1 MARSP
6 RKLFPFAIAILVF
19 LLDVPIGAA
28 HVPDGEITD
37 SAVVVEDFSPFIP
50 ALLCGDEECRKDRN
64 PNYSPLDSSPPAMEF
79 GWWHGFWS
87 DYDANGFDD
96 RLQLIVSGERDSV
109 SMTSITGNDGR
120 GTVAV
125 IVHYAWHPGSS
136 DVDSLRETIYQHGWE
151 EEGSWFMMMDHLDA
165 IVLDHVPV
173 SSLIDV
179 WMLDGVV
186 LVEEQSVIVPYLDK
200 ATKGSKVRSSGVYD
214 EAMRGL
220 GYHGSGKVIAILDT
234 GVDNEHFSLDDFS
247 DNNKDNTKDPDDIED
262 PKWVGGCDAT
272 GVGQSGCNDEDPDD
286 GDGHGT
292 HVAGIALGTGDSS
305 RVNQGYSPGSY
316 LVDVKVMEDYGGG
329 NSQSILAGLQ
339 WVINN
344 RDTDW
349 GNNASSRGIHVVSM
363 SFGRASSAVGDN
375 NEDGSS
381 AEGNLVNQASENG
394 LVCVA
399 AIGNDGANNV
409 NSVGAADTSI
419 TVGWLDDKNTI
430 DRSDDSISSNSNY
443 GPRTDDGDSDSWD
456 ELKPWVVAPGSNI
469 NSAQHAESSGI
480 IPGSEVNRASDDYTQ
495 LSGSSMSTPAVA
507 GLVAIMLE
515 IGDMRKMP
523 FMDEDEPGI
532 ERYEAIRSFLAA
544 GSEFRNEWSVD
555 ETFQNNNWN
564 TRYGFGI
571 IDGGEIASEM
581 FDTGGGGG
589 GGENNQSTGPGPIQE
604 GHWVEIESP
613 SEFSWLVEGREYNL
627 RGHINEHG
635 EDNGTIEEVVV
646 KVEMEFRESS
656 NTPKQRVVIVN
667 WSNPTGITNWTS
679 PFEVPDLPD
688 DYIDVSI
695 TGMSAAR
702 NEIGRWSNTTEF
714 FFPVGRVNITL
725 EGPSGQGELDGTV
738 EVHGQFHSIGT
749 ATIQWRLD
757 SEEWLNGSNYHDGEW
772 TNEDQGGLGHSNS
785 RFKGDGSSDPHY
797 QEHAYCVHMFR
808 EREGPSGNDGS
819 VDCKDDDD
827 GWTQWSFNWDTTQYK
842 DDEYRISVR
851 VVSAVGVTSEEIRRV
866 IRIDNIDPMPD
877 LLFVSKSISVQEFGI
892 PMQESY
898 VNTFLE
904 VRATIR
910 NTGDQ
915 AATDVGV
922 ILEEWGERRDEY
934 VISNIDTGQFVE
946 VVLYWNP
953 MSSGDALLTIS
964 IDPLNSIQELDDSN
978 NDLSGT
984 FSVTPRPPGVD
995 LAIRAGSISA
1005 MTVSSPVPRPDE
1017 SAVVQA
1023 RVDNLGSQD
1032 AVGVSGTLE
1041 MMTERGWEMIANS
1054 TTPLVLGGSHSM
1066 ISFPFAP
1073 NISGPL
1079 EVRLSVLLE
1088 SGGDNDWSN
1097 NVRVKTILVDSTTL
1111 TGPRGASLN
1120 PGEAPVAIVSLD
1132 SEEGDDLLIGEK
1144 DGALLMYKLT
1154 ESKSLIECNNVIE
1167 ERWSGDIAIIGTDE
1181 GFAHIVWT
1189 RRYMGPNW
1197 FLMQTL
1203 SYSTIDSSCRI
1214 APPQDLLPGIP
1225 LSDGKYWGIDMD
1237 IRDSEILVSGYHRDV
1252 FSGGSLEDVTN
1263 IFLLHSEG
1271 PISSDD
1277 WELQSDIIK
1286 DIDADPAQSDPLS
1299 VEFGHEQAHIL
1310 YQTVR
1315 NDTTGV
1321 DRLGVWYSHGEI
1333 GQETWAYR
1341 KAVGDEAALP
1351 VLTVIEDDG
1360 EDTLVSLWR
1369 EGDPQDSELVVF
1381 VTDSNFKTKGDLEAK
1396 IPARGMAGIGVVK
1409 TERGIQVLFDRVGPS
1424 GPQIEYGLIDFEEG
1438 WIGLSDTLVRG
1449 QYNSMDRSEE
1459 SGETMMVVSS
1469 SDGWQIR
1476 ALIDDEGSNRGGSL
1490 SDQLRSSLGLDQESF
1505 EILVIGVAL
1514 AVLILGMV
1522 TLVGLSAQGVRWV
1535 GRRSSIDEE
1544 SNVVMEDDV
1553 VDLVDESDLSI
1564 GPDEIE
1570 IVHNEQLEEFD
1581 ESGRESRKARRERRK
1596 TGIAEPS
1603 EPADNQSIDSDIEV
1617 LDSPPIGIA
1626 NPVVGQISCYTC
1638 GSKFVTEP
1646 GISST
1651 KCPVCNS
1658 KIEL

>member
-1 MARSP
+1 MPRSP
-6 RKLFPFAIAILVF
+6 RKLFPFAIAILFF

-28 HVPDGEITD
+28 HVLDGENTN
-37 SAVVVEDFSPFIP
+37 SAVVIGEESPSIP
-50 ALLCGDEECRKDRN
+50 AFLCGVEECLKDRN
-64 PNYSPLDSSPPAMEF
+64 LDYTSLDSSPPAMEF

-87 DYDANGFDD
+87 DSDSNGFDD
-96 RLQLIVSGERDSV
+96 RLQLIVAGERESV
-109 SMTSITGNDGR
+109 SVTSIIGDDGR
-120 GTVAV
+120 GTVAI
-125 IVHYAWHPGSS
+125 IVHYAWHPGDS
-136 DVDSLRETIYQHGWE
+136 DIDSLRGIIGQHGWE
-151 EEGSWFMMMDHLDA
+151 EEESWFMVMDHLDA

-173 SSLIDV
+173 SSLVDI
-179 WMLDGVV
+179 WSLEGVV
-186 LVEEQSVIVPYLDK
+186 LVEEQSVIVPYLNK
-200 ATKGSKVRSSGVYD
+200 ATKSSKVRESGIYD
-214 EAMRGL
+214 ETLRGL

-305 RVNQGYSPGSY
+305 RLNQGYSPGSY

-329 NSQSILAGLQ
+329 NSQSILAGIQ
-339 WVINN
+339 WAINN

-349 GNNASSRGIHVVSM
+349 GNNVSSRGIHVLSM

-381 AEGNLVNQASENG
+381 AEGNLVDQASESG

-419 TVGWLDDKNTI
+419 TVGWLDDKNNI

-443 GPRTDDGDSDSWD
+443 GPRTDDEDGDSWD
-456 ELKPWVVAPGSNI
+456 EMKPWVVAPGSNI
-469 NSAQHAESSGI
+469 NSAEHAESSGI

-515 IGDMRKMP
+515 IGEMRKMP
-523 FMDEDEPGI
+523 FMDEDSPGI
-532 ERYEAIRSFLAA
+532 ERYEAIRSFLAS

-555 ETFQNNNWN
+555 ETWQDNNWN

-581 FDTGGGGG
+581 FGGGGVTNDTGGP
-589 GGENNQSTGPGPIQE
+589 QTPQE
-604 GHWVEIESP
+604 GHWVDIESP
-613 SEFSWLVEGREYNL
+613 AAYSWLVEGESYNL

-635 EDNGTIEEVVV
+635 ENNGTIEEVVA
-646 KVEMEFRESS
+646 KVEMKFKKSP
-656 NTPKQRVVIVN
+656 NTPKEKLILVN
-667 WSNPTGITNWTS
+667 WTRTIGITNWTI
-679 PFEVPDLPD
+679 PFAVPDLPD
-688 DYIDVSI
+688 EYSEVSI
-695 TGMSAAR
+695 TGMVAAR
-702 NEIGRWSNTTEF
+702 NNIGRWSNTTNLF
-714 FFPVGRVNITL
+714 SPVGIVNITL
-725 EGPSGQGELDGTV
+725 EVPSGLVNLEGSV
-738 EVHGQFHSIGT
+738 EVFGEFQSIGN
-749 ATIQWRLD
+749 ATIQWRID
-757 SEEWLNGSNYHDGEW
+757 YEDWQDATHYHDGRW
-772 TNEDQGGLGHSNS
+772 SEDDRGGLKHSSSN
-785 RFKGDGSSDPHY
+785 RKGDGSSDPGF
-797 QEHAYCVHMFR
+797 QEHAYCAHMFR
-808 EREGPSGNDGS
+808 ESKSTHSPDEWVVS
-819 VDCKDDDD
+819 CEDDDR
-827 GWTQWSFNWDTTQYK
+827 GWTSWSFDWDTTQYK
-842 DDEYRISVR
+842 DDEYRLSVR
-851 VVSAVGVTSEEIRRV
+851 IVSAVGVFSEELRRV
-866 IRIDNIDPMPD
+866 IQIDNVEPMPD

-915 AATDVGV
+915 AATNVGV

-934 VISNIDTGQFVE
+934 VIANIDSGQFVE

-953 MSSGDALLTIS
+953 MNAGDSLLSIS
-964 IDPLNSIQELDDSN
+964 IDPLNSIQELDDNN

-984 FSVTPRPPGVD
+984 FSVAPRPPGVD

-1005 MTVSSPVPRPDE
+1005 VTVSSPIPRPDE

-1023 RVDNLGSQD
+1023 RIDNLGSQD

-1041 MMTERGWEMIANS
+1041 MMTERGWEMIENS
-1054 TTPLVLGGSHSM
+1054 TIPLVLGGSHSM
-1066 ISFPFAP
+1066 ISFPFTP
-1073 NISGPL
+1073 NISGPI
-1079 EVRLSVLLE
+1079 EVRVSVLLE

-1097 NVRVKTILVDSTTL
+1097 NVRVKTLLVDSTTL
-1111 TGPRGASLN
+1111 SGPREADLN
-1120 PGEAPVAIVSLD
+1120 PGESPVAIVSLD

-1144 DGALLMYKLT
+1144 DGTLLMYKLT
-1154 ESKSLIECNNVIE
+1154 ESRSLIGCNNVIE
-1167 ERWSGDIAIIGTDE
+1167 ERWAGDIAIIGTDE

-1214 APPQDLLPGIP
+1214 APVQDLLPGIP
-1225 LSDGKYWGIDMD
+1225 LSDGKYWGVDMD
-1237 IRDSEILVSGYHRDV
+1237 VRDSEILVSGYHRDV
-1252 FSGGSLEDVTN
+1252 FSEGSFEDETS
-1263 IFLLHSEG
+1263 IFLLHSEN
-1271 PISSDD
+1271 PLSSED
-1277 WELQSDIIK
+1277 WTLESGIIRDIN
-1286 DIDADPAQSDPLS
+1286 ADPAQRDPLS

-1310 YQTVR
+1310 YQTIR
-1315 NDTTGV
+1315 NDTTGR
-1321 DRLGVWYSHGEI
+1321 DRLGVWYSHGQI
-1333 GQETWAYR
+1333 GQENWAYR
-1341 KAVGDEAALP
+1341 KAVGDETSLP
-1351 VLTVIEDDG
+1351 MLTVIEDDDG
-1360 EDTLVSLWR
+1360 DTLISLWR

-1381 VTDSNFKTKGDLEAK
+1381 VTDSNFRTNEGMETR
-1396 IPARGMAGIGVVK
+1396 IPARGMAGIGVV
-1409 TERGIQVLFDRVGPS
+1409 ESDRGIQVLFDRVGAG
-1424 GPQIEYGLIDFEEG
+1424 GPQVEYGLIDVEEG

-1449 QYNSMDRSEE
+1449 QYKSMDRSED
-1459 SGETMMVVSS
+1459 SGETMMVISS
-1469 SDGWQIR
+1469 SNGWQIR
-1476 ALIDDEGSNRGGSL
+1476 TLIDDESSRGGGSL

-1535 GRRSSIDEE
+1535 GRKGSIDKEA
-1544 SNVVMEDDV
+1544 SVVMEDDV
-1553 VDLVDESDLSI
+1553 VDLVDETDFSI
-1564 GPDEIE
+1564 GSDDVE
-1570 IVHNEQLEEFD
+1570 IVDEAPEGVE
-1581 ESGRESRKARRERRK
+1581 ESGRKSRRARRDSRNSADALVSDS
-1596 TGIAEPS
+1596 TDPVTNAELEIPT
-1603 EPADNQSIDSDIEV
+1603 PNA
-1617 LDSPPIGIA
+1617 PIV
-1626 NPVVGQISCYTC
+1626 NPVGGQVPCFGC
-1638 GSKFVTEP
+1638 GSRFVTEP
-1646 GISST
+1646 GVIST
-1651 KCPVCNS
+1651 KCPVCGS
-1658 KIEL
+1658 IIEL

>member
-1 MARSP
+1 MPRSP
-6 RKLFPFAIAILVF
+6 RKLFPFAIAILFF

-28 HVPDGEITD
+28 HVLDGENTN
-37 SAVVVEDFSPFIP
+37 SAVVIGEESPSIP
-50 ALLCGDEECRKDRN
+50 AFLCGVEECLKDRN
-64 PNYSPLDSSPPAMEF
+64 LDYTSLDSSPPAMEF

-87 DYDANGFDD
+87 DSDSNGFDD
-96 RLQLIVSGERDSV
+96 RLQLIVAGERESV
-109 SMTSITGNDGR
+109 SVTSIIGDDGR
-120 GTVAV
+120 GTVAI
-125 IVHYAWHPGSS
+125 IVHYAWHPGDS
-136 DVDSLRETIYQHGWE
+136 DIDSLRGIIGQHGWE
-151 EEGSWFMMMDHLDA
+151 EEESWFMVMDHLDA

-173 SSLIDV
+173 SSLVDI
-179 WMLDGVV
+179 WSLEGVV
-186 LVEEQSVIVPYLDK
+186 LVEEQSVIVPYLNK
-200 ATKGSKVRSSGVYD
+200 ATKSSKVRESGIYD
-214 EAMRGL
+214 ETLRGL

-305 RVNQGYSPGSY
+305 RLNQGYSPGSY

-329 NSQSILAGLQ
+329 NSQSILAGIQ
-339 WVINN
+339 WAINN

-349 GNNASSRGIHVVSM
+349 GNNVSSRGIHVLSM

-381 AEGNLVNQASENG
+381 AEGNLVDQASESG

-419 TVGWLDDKNTI
+419 TVGWLDDKNNI

-443 GPRTDDGDSDSWD
+443 GPRTDDEDGDSWD
-456 ELKPWVVAPGSNI
+456 EMKPWVVAPGSNI
-469 NSAQHAESSGI
+469 NSAEHAESSGI

-515 IGDMRKMP
+515 IGEMRKMP
-523 FMDEDEPGI
+523 FMDEDSPGI
-532 ERYEAIRSFLAA
+532 ERYEAIRSFLAS

-555 ETFQNNNWN
+555 ETWQDNNWN

-581 FDTGGGGG
+581 FGGGGVTNDTGGP
-589 GGENNQSTGPGPIQE
+589 QTPQE
-604 GHWVEIESP
+604 GHWVDIESP
-613 SEFSWLVEGREYNL
+613 AAYSWLVEGESYNL

-635 EDNGTIEEVVV
+635 ENNGTIEEVVA
-646 KVEMEFRESS
+646 KVEMKFKKSP
-656 NTPKQRVVIVN
+656 NTPKEKLILVN
-667 WSNPTGITNWTS
+667 WTRTIGITNWTI
-679 PFEVPDLPD
+679 PFAVPDLPD
-688 DYIDVSI
+688 EYSEVSI
-695 TGMSAAR
+695 TGMVAAR
-702 NEIGRWSNTTEF
+702 NNIGRWSNTTNLF
-714 FFPVGRVNITL
+714 SPVGIVNITL
-725 EGPSGQGELDGTV
+725 EVPSGLVNLEGSV
-738 EVHGQFHSIGT
+738 EVFGEFQSIGN
-749 ATIQWRLD
+749 ATIQWRID
-757 SEEWLNGSNYHDGEW
+757 YEDWQDATHYHDGRW
-772 TNEDQGGLGHSNS
+772 SEDDRGGLKHSSSN
-785 RFKGDGSSDPHY
+785 RKGDGSSDPGF
-797 QEHAYCVHMFR
+797 QEHAYCAHMFR
-808 EREGPSGNDGS
+808 ESKSTHSPDEWVVS
-819 VDCKDDDD
+819 CEDDDR
-827 GWTQWSFNWDTTQYK
+827 GWTSWSFDWDTTQYK
-842 DDEYRISVR
+842 DDEYRLSVR
-851 VVSAVGVTSEEIRRV
+851 IVSAVGVFSEELRRV
-866 IRIDNIDPMPD
+866 IQIDNVEPMPD

-915 AATDVGV
+915 AATNVGV

-934 VISNIDTGQFVE
+934 VIANIDSGQFVE

-953 MSSGDALLTIS
+953 MNAGDSLLSIS
-964 IDPLNSIQELDDSN
+964 IDPLNSIQELDDNN

-984 FSVTPRPPGVD
+984 FSVAPRPPGVD

-1005 MTVSSPVPRPDE
+1005 VTVSSPIPRPDE

-1023 RVDNLGSQD
+1023 RIDNLGSQD

-1041 MMTERGWEMIANS
+1041 MMTERGWEMIENS
-1054 TTPLVLGGSHSM
+1054 TIPLVLGGSHSM
-1066 ISFPFAP
+1066 ISFPFTP
-1073 NISGPL
+1073 NISGPI
-1079 EVRLSVLLE
+1079 EVRVSVLLE

-1097 NVRVKTILVDSTTL
+1097 NVRVKTLLVDSTTL
-1111 TGPRGASLN
+1111 SGPREADLN
-1120 PGEAPVAIVSLD
+1120 PGESPVAIVSLD

-1144 DGALLMYKLT
+1144 DGTLLMYKLT
-1154 ESKSLIECNNVIE
+1154 ESRSLIGCNNVIE
-1167 ERWSGDIAIIGTDE
+1167 ERWAGDIAIIGTDE

-1214 APPQDLLPGIP
+1214 APVQDLLPGIP
-1225 LSDGKYWGIDMD
+1225 LSDGKYWGVDMD
-1237 IRDSEILVSGYHRDV
+1237 VRDSEILVSGYHRDV
-1252 FSGGSLEDVTN
+1252 FSEGSFEDETS
-1263 IFLLHSEG
+1263 IFLLHSEN
-1271 PISSDD
+1271 PLSSED
-1277 WELQSDIIK
+1277 WTLESGIIRDIN
-1286 DIDADPAQSDPLS
+1286 ADPAQRDPLS

-1310 YQTVR
+1310 YQTIR
-1315 NDTTGV
+1315 NDTTGR
-1321 DRLGVWYSHGEI
+1321 DRLGVWYSHGQI
-1333 GQETWAYR
+1333 GQENWAYR
-1341 KAVGDEAALP
+1341 KAVGDETSLP
-1351 VLTVIEDDG
+1351 MLTVIEDDDG
-1360 EDTLVSLWR
+1360 DTLISLWR

-1381 VTDSNFKTKGDLEAK
+1381 VTDSNFRTNEGMETR
-1396 IPARGMAGIGVVK
+1396 IPARGMAGIGVV
-1409 TERGIQVLFDRVGPS
+1409 ESDRGIQVLFDRVGAG
-1424 GPQIEYGLIDFEEG
+1424 GPQVEYGLIDVEEG

-1449 QYNSMDRSEE
+1449 QYKSMDRSED
-1459 SGETMMVVSS
+1459 SGETMMVISS
-1469 SDGWQIR
+1469 SNGWQIR
-1476 ALIDDEGSNRGGSL
+1476 TLIDDESSRGGGSL

-1535 GRRSSIDEE
+1535 GRKGSIDKEA
-1544 SNVVMEDDV
+1544 SVVMEDDV
-1553 VDLVDESDLSI
+1553 VDLVDETDFSI
-1564 GPDEIE
+1564 GSDDVE
-1570 IVHNEQLEEFD
+1570 IVDEAPEGVE
-1581 ESGRESRKARRERRK
+1581 ESGRKSRRARRDSRNSADALVSDS
-1596 TGIAEPS
+1596 TDPVTNAELEIPT
-1603 EPADNQSIDSDIEV
+1603 PNA
-1617 LDSPPIGIA
+1617 PIV
-1626 NPVVGQISCYTC
+1626 NPVGGQVPCFGC
-1638 GSKFVTEP
+1638 GSKFATEP
-1646 GISST
+1646 GVISM
-1651 KCPVCNS
+1651 KCPVCGS
-1658 KIEL
+1658 IIEL

>member
-1 MARSP
+1 MVRGP
-6 RKLFPFAIAILVF
+6 GKFFPFAIAILVF

-28 HVPDGEITD
+28 HVPDVENSD
-37 SAVVVEDFSPFIP
+37 SAVFFEGETPTIP
-50 ALLCGDEECRKDRN
+50 SLICGEEECQKELN
-64 PNYSPLDSSPPAMEF
+64 PTHTPLNSSPPAMEF
-79 GWWHGFWS
+79 GWWNGFWS
-87 DYDANGFDD
+87 DSDSNGFDD
-96 RLQLIVSGERDSV
+96 RLQLIVAGERESV
-109 SMTSITGNDGR
+109 SVTSIVGDDGR
-120 GTVAV
+120 GTVAI
-125 IVHYAWHPGSS
+125 IVHYAWHPGVL
-136 DVDSLRETIYQHGWE
+136 DIDSLKGVIEQHGWE
-151 EEGSWFMMMDHLDA
+151 KEDSWFMVMDHLDA

-173 SSLIDV
+173 SSLIDI
-179 WMLDGVV
+179 WSLDGVV

-200 ATKGSKVRSSGVYD
+200 ATRGSKVRTSGVYD
-214 EAMRGL
+214 EALRGL

-247 DNNKDNTKDPDDIED
+247 DDNKDNTKDPDDIED

-329 NSQSILAGLQ
+329 NSQSILAGIQ
-339 WVINN
+339 WAINH
-344 RDTDW
+344 RDHDW
-349 GNNASSRGIHVVSM
+349 GNNASSRGIHVLSM

-381 AEGNLVNQASENG
+381 AEGNLVNQASQSG

-443 GPRTDDGDSDSWD
+443 GPRTDDEDGDSWD
-456 ELKPWVVAPGSNI
+456 EMKPWVVAPGSNI

-515 IGDMRKMP
+515 IGEMRKMP

-532 ERYEAIRSFLAA
+532 ERYEAIRSFLAS

-555 ETFQNNNWN
+555 DTWQDNNWN

-581 FDTGGGGG
+581 FDNTGGGGG
-589 GGENNQSTGPGPIQE
+589 GGGGNQTSGPGANQE

-613 SEFSWLVEGREYNL
+613 SAYAWLVEGRGYNL

-646 KVEMEFRESS
+646 KVEMEFRESPD
-656 NTPKQRVVIVN
+656 TPKQRSILVN
-667 WSNPTGITNWTS
+667 WSNPTGITNWTE

-688 DYIDVSI
+688 EYTDVSV
-695 TGMSAAR
+695 TGMVAAR
-702 NEIGRWSNTTEF
+702 NDIGRWSNTTEY

-725 EGPSGQGELDGTV
+725 EGPSGQGDLDGTV
-738 EVHGQFHSIGT
+738 EVHGQFQSIGN

-757 SEEWLNGSNYHDGEW
+757 SEEWQNGPHYHDGEW
-772 TNEDQGGLGHSNS
+772 TIEDQEGMRHATS
-785 RFKGDGSSDPHY
+785 RYKGDGSIDPDY
-797 QEHAYCVHMFR
+797 QGHAYCVHMFKAAQN
-808 EREGPSGNDGS
+808 SVNS

-827 GWTQWSFNWDTTQYK
+827 GWTQWSFNWDTTQHK
-842 DDEYRISVR
+842 DEEYRISVR
-851 VVSAVGVTSEEIRRV
+851 VISAVGVTSEQIRRV
-866 IRIDNIDPMPD
+866 VRVDNIDPMPD
-877 LLFVSKSISVQEFGI
+877 LVFVSKSISVQEFGI

-910 NTGDQ
+910 NSGDQ
-915 AATDVGV
+915 AATDVGI

-953 MSSGDALLTIS
+953 MESGDALISIS
-964 IDPLNSIQELDDSN
+964 IDPLNSIQELDDTN
-978 NDLSGT
+978 NELAGT
-984 FSVTPRPPGVD
+984 FSVVPRPPGVD

-1005 MTVSSPVPRPDE
+1005 VTVSSPIPRPDE
-1017 SAVVQA
+1017 SAVIQA

-1041 MMTERGWEMIANS
+1041 MMTERGWEFIENS
-1054 TTPLVLGGSHSM
+1054 TTPLVLGGSHSI

-1079 EVRLSVLLE
+1079 EVRVSVILD

-1097 NVRVKTILVDSTTL
+1097 NVRIKTLLVDSTTL
-1111 TGPRGASLN
+1111 SGPRDAELN
-1120 PGEAPVAIVSLD
+1120 PGESPIAIVSLD

-1144 DGALLMYKLT
+1144 DGTLLMYKLT

-1167 ERWSGDIAIIGTDE
+1167 ERWSGDISIIGTDE

-1252 FSGGSLEDVTN
+1252 FSGGSLEDETN
-1263 IFLLHSEG
+1263 IFLIHSES
-1271 PISSDD
+1271 PLSSDD
-1277 WELQSDIIK
+1277 WTLQTGIIK
-1286 DIDADPAQSDPLS
+1286 DIDADPYQIDPIS
-1299 VEFGHEQAHIL
+1299 VEFGHDQAHIL
-1310 YQTVR
+1310 YQTIR
-1315 NDTTGV
+1315 NDTTGK
-1321 DRLGVWYSHGEI
+1321 DRLGVWYSHGMI
-1333 GQETWAYR
+1333 DQETWAYR
-1341 KAVGDEAALP
+1341 KAVGDESAIP
-1351 VLTVIEDDG
+1351 MLTVIEDDDG
-1360 EDTLVSLWR
+1360 DTLVSLWR

-1381 VTDSNFKTKGDLEAK
+1381 VTDSNFMTNGQMETR
-1396 IPARGMAGIGVVK
+1396 IPARGMAGIGVVES
-1409 TERGIQVLFDRVGPS
+1409 ERGIQVLFDRVGAS
-1424 GPQIEYGLIDFEEG
+1424 GPQVEYGLIDVDSG

-1449 QYNSMDRSEE
+1449 QYKSMDRSED

-1476 ALIDDEGSNRGGSL
+1476 TLIDDGSSRRGGSL

-1522 TLVGLSAQGVRWV
+1522 TLVGLSAQGARWV
-1535 GRRSSIDEE
+1535 GRRGSIDKDA
-1544 SNVVMEDDV
+1544 SVVMEDDV
-1553 VDLVDESDLSI
+1553 VDLVGETDLSI
-1564 GPDEIE
+1564 GSDEIE
-1570 IVHNEQLEEFD
+1570 VVQDDSNDETA
-1581 ESGRESRKARRERRK
+1581 ESGRDSRRARRDRRNSEEDGLLE
-1596 TGIAEPS
+1596 TAGSGAIEAELEIQMPDY
-1603 EPADNQSIDSDIEV
+1603 PMA
-1617 LDSPPIGIA
+1617 PPIS
-1626 NPVVGQISCYTC
+1626 GQVTC
-1638 GSKFVTEP
+1638 PGCKSRFATEP
-1646 GISST
+1646 GVMSM
-1651 KCPVCNS
+1651 KCPVCGS
-1658 KIEL
+1658 KIGL

>member
-1 MARSP
+1 MVRGP
-6 RKLFPFAIAILVF
+6 GKFFPFAIAILVF

-28 HVPDGEITD
+28 HVPDVENSDSTVFFEGETPTIT
-37 SAVVVEDFSPFIP
+37 SLI
-50 ALLCGDEECRKDRN
+50 CGEEECQKERN
-64 PNYSPLDSSPPAMEF
+64 PTHTPLDSSPPVMEF
-79 GWWHGFWS
+79 GWWNGFWS
-87 DYDANGFDD
+87 DSDSNGFDD
-96 RLQLIVSGERDSV
+96 RLQLIVTGERESV
-109 SMTSITGNDGR
+109 SVTSIVGDDGR
-120 GTVAV
+120 GTVAI
-125 IVHYAWHPGSS
+125 IVHYAWHPGVA
-136 DVDSLRETIYQHGWE
+136 DIDSLKGVIEQHGWE
-151 EEGSWFMMMDHLDA
+151 NEGSWFMVMDHLDA

-173 SSLIDV
+173 SSLIGI
-179 WMLDGVV
+179 WGLDGVV

-200 ATKGSKVRSSGVYD
+200 ATKGSKVRTSGVYD
-214 EAMRGL
+214 EALRGL

-272 GVGQSGCNDEDPDD
+272 GVGQSGCNEEDPDD

-329 NSQSILAGLQ
+329 NSQSILAGIQ
-339 WVINN
+339 WAITN

-349 GNNASSRGIHVVSM
+349 GNNASSRGIDVLSM

-430 DRSDDSISSNSNY
+430 ARSDDSISSNSNY
-443 GPRTDDGDSDSWD
+443 GPRTDDDDGDSWD
-456 ELKPWVVAPGSNI
+456 EMKPWVVAPGSNI

-515 IGDMRKMP
+515 IGEMRDMP
-523 FMDEDEPGI
+523 FMDEGEPGI
-532 ERYEAIRSFLAA
+532 ERYEAIRSFLAS
-544 GSEFRNEWSVD
+544 GSEFRNEWSED
-555 ETFQNNNWN
+555 DSWEGNSWN

-571 IDGGEIASEM
+571 IDGVEVASQM
-581 FDTGGGGG
+581 FGGGGVTNDSG
-589 GGENNQSTGPGPIQE
+589 GPQSPQE

-613 SEFSWLVEGREYNL
+613 AAYSWLVEGKSYNL

-635 EDNGTIEEVVV
+635 EDNATIEEVVA
-646 KVEMEFRESS
+646 KVEMKFKKAT
-656 NTPKQRVVIVN
+656 NTPKEKLILVN
-667 WSNPTGITNWTS
+667 WTRTTGITNWTI

-688 DYIDVSI
+688 EYSDVSI
-695 TGMSAAR
+695 TGMVAAR
-702 NEIGRWSNTTEF
+702 NDIGRWSNTTEF
-714 FFPVGRVNITL
+714 FFPVGIVNFTL
-725 EGPSGQGELDGTV
+725 EGPSGLADIQGSV
-738 EVHGQFHSIGT
+738 EVFGQFQSIGN
-749 ATIQWRLD
+749 ATIQWRVD
-757 SEEWLNGSNYHDGEW
+757 NEDWQDASNYHDGRW
-772 TNEDQGGLGHSNS
+772 TEEDRKGQKHSSSN
-785 RFKGDGSSDPHY
+785 RRGDGSNDPDF
-797 QEHAYCVHMFR
+797 QGHAYCTHMFR
-808 EREGPSGNDGS
+808 QAENTNTQGETIVG
-819 VDCKDDDD
+819 CKDNDR
-827 GWTQWSFNWDTTQYK
+827 GWTGWSFDWDTTQYK
-842 DDEYRISVR
+842 DDEYRLSVR
-851 VVSAVGVTSEEIRRV
+851 IVSAIGVFSEELRRFV
-866 IRIDNIDPMPD
+866 QINNVEPMPD
-877 LLFVSKSISVQEFGI
+877 LVFVSKSISVQEFGI

-915 AATDVGV
+915 AATGVGV

-953 MSSGDALLTIS
+953 VDAGDALLSIS
-964 IDPLNSIQELDDSN
+964 IDPLNSIQELDDN
-978 NDLSGT
+978 NNELDGT
-984 FSVTPRPPGVD
+984 FSVVPRPPGVD

-1005 MTVSSPVPRPDE
+1005 ATVSSPIPRPDE

-1041 MMTERGWEMIANS
+1041 MMTERGWEFIGNS

-1079 EVRLSVLLE
+1079 EVRVSVILE

-1097 NVRVKTILVDSTTL
+1097 NVRVKTLLVDSTTL
-1111 TGPRGASLN
+1111 SGPRDADLN
-1120 PGEAPVAIVSLD
+1120 PGESPIAIVSLD

-1144 DGALLMYKLT
+1144 DGTLLMYKLT

-1167 ERWSGDIAIIGTDE
+1167 ERWSGDISIIGTDE
-1181 GFAHIVWT
+1181 EFAHIVWT

-1252 FSGGSLEDVTN
+1252 FSGGSLEDETN
-1263 IFLLHSEG
+1263 IFLIHSES
-1271 PISSDD
+1271 PLSSDD
-1277 WELQSDIIK
+1277 WTLQTGIIK
-1286 DIDADPAQSDPLS
+1286 DIDADPYQIDSLS
-1299 VEFGHEQAHIL
+1299 VEFGHDQAHIL
-1310 YQTVR
+1310 YQTIR
-1315 NDTTGV
+1315 NDTTGK
-1321 DRLGVWYSHGEI
+1321 DRLGVWYSHGMI
-1333 GQETWAYR
+1333 DQETWAYR
-1341 KAVGDEAALP
+1341 KAVGDESAIP
-1351 VLTVIEDDG
+1351 MLTVIEDDDG
-1360 EDTLVSLWR
+1360 DTLVSLWR

-1381 VTDSNFKTKGDLEAK
+1381 VTDSNFMTNGEMETR
-1396 IPARGMAGIGVVK
+1396 IPARGLAGIGVVES
-1409 TERGIQVLFDRVGPS
+1409 ERGIQVLFDRVGAN
-1424 GPQIEYGLIDFEEG
+1424 GPQVEYGLIDVDSG

-1449 QYNSMDRSEE
+1449 QYKSMDRSED

-1476 ALIDDEGSNRGGSL
+1476 TLIDDGSSRRSGSL

-1535 GRRSSIDEE
+1535 GRRGSIDKNA
-1544 SNVVMEDDV
+1544 SVVMEDDV
-1553 VDLVDESDLSI
+1553 VDLVGETDLPVGSDEV
-1564 GPDEIE
+1564 E
-1570 IVHNEQLEEFD
+1570 IVQDDSND
-1581 ESGRESRKARRERRK
+1581 DIAVSGRDSRRARRDRRNSEEGGLLDT
-1596 TGIAEPS
+1596 TGSGTIEP
-1603 EPADNQSIDSDIEV
+1603 V
-1617 LDSPPIGIA
+1617 LEIQMPDSPMAPPIA
-1626 NPVVGQISCYTC
+1626 GQVTC
-1638 GSKFVTEP
+1638 PGCKSRFATEP
-1646 GISST
+1646 GVMSM
-1651 KCPVCNS
+1651 KCPVCGS
-1658 KIEL
+1658 KIDL

>member
-1 MARSP
+1 MPRSP
-6 RKLFPFAIAILVF
+6 RKLFPFAIAILFF

-28 HVPDGEITD
+28 HVLDGENTN
-37 SAVVVEDFSPFIP
+37 SAVVIGEESPSIP
-50 ALLCGDEECRKDRN
+50 AFLCGVEECLKDRN
-64 PNYSPLDSSPPAMEF
+64 LDYTSLDSSPPAMEF

-87 DYDANGFDD
+87 DSDSNGFDD
-96 RLQLIVSGERDSV
+96 RLQLIVAGERESV
-109 SMTSITGNDGR
+109 SVTSIIGDDGR
-120 GTVAV
+120 GTVAI
-125 IVHYAWHPGSS
+125 IVHYAWHPGDS
-136 DVDSLRETIYQHGWE
+136 DIDSLRGIIGQHGWE
-151 EEGSWFMMMDHLDA
+151 EEESWFMVMDHLDA

-173 SSLIDV
+173 SSLVDI
-179 WMLDGVV
+179 WSLEGVV
-186 LVEEQSVIVPYLDK
+186 LVEEQSVIVPYLNK
-200 ATKGSKVRSSGVYD
+200 ATKSSKVRESGIYD
-214 EAMRGL
+214 ETLRGL

-305 RVNQGYSPGSY
+305 RLNQGYSPGSY

-329 NSQSILAGLQ
+329 NSQSILAGIQ
-339 WVINN
+339 WTINN

-349 GNNASSRGIHVVSM
+349 GNNVSSRGIHVLSM

-381 AEGNLVNQASENG
+381 AEGNLVDQASESG

-419 TVGWLDDKNTI
+419 TVGWLDDKNNI

-443 GPRTDDGDSDSWD
+443 GPRTDDEDGDSWD
-456 ELKPWVVAPGSNI
+456 EMKPWVVAPGSNI
-469 NSAQHAESSGI
+469 NSAEHAESSGI

-515 IGDMRKMP
+515 IGEMRKMP
-523 FMDEDEPGI
+523 FMDEDSPGI
-532 ERYEAIRSFLAA
+532 ERYEAIRSFLAS

-555 ETFQNNNWN
+555 ETWQDNNWN

-581 FDTGGGGG
+581 FGGGGVTNDTGGP
-589 GGENNQSTGPGPIQE
+589 QTPQE
-604 GHWVEIESP
+604 GHWVDIESP
-613 SEFSWLVEGREYNL
+613 AAYSWLVEGESYNL

-635 EDNGTIEEVVV
+635 ENNGTIEEVVA
-646 KVEMEFRESS
+646 KVEMKFKKSP
-656 NTPKQRVVIVN
+656 NTPKEKLILVN
-667 WSNPTGITNWTS
+667 WTRTIGITNWTI
-679 PFEVPDLPD
+679 PFAVPDLPD
-688 DYIDVSI
+688 EYSEVSI
-695 TGMSAAR
+695 TGMVAAR
-702 NEIGRWSNTTEF
+702 NNIGRWSNTTNLF
-714 FFPVGRVNITL
+714 SPVGIVNITL
-725 EGPSGQGELDGTV
+725 EVPSGLVNLEGSV
-738 EVHGQFHSIGT
+738 EVFGEFQSIGN
-749 ATIQWRLD
+749 ATIQWRID
-757 SEEWLNGSNYHDGEW
+757 YEDWQDATHYHDGRW
-772 TNEDQGGLGHSNS
+772 SEDDRGGLKHSSSN
-785 RFKGDGSSDPHY
+785 RKGDGSSDPGF
-797 QEHAYCVHMFR
+797 QGHAYCAHMFR
-808 EREGPSGNDGS
+808 ESKSTHSPDEWVVS
-819 VDCKDDDD
+819 CEDDDR
-827 GWTQWSFNWDTTQYK
+827 GWTSWSFDWDTTQYK
-842 DDEYRISVR
+842 DDEYRLSVR
-851 VVSAVGVTSEEIRRV
+851 IVSAVGVFSEELRRV
-866 IRIDNIDPMPD
+866 IQIDNVEPMPD

-915 AATDVGV
+915 AATNVGV

-934 VISNIDTGQFVE
+934 VIANIDSGQFVE

-953 MSSGDALLTIS
+953 MNAGDSLLSIS
-964 IDPLNSIQELDDSN
+964 IDPLNSIQELDDNN

-984 FSVTPRPPGVD
+984 FSVAPRPPGVD

-1005 MTVSSPVPRPDE
+1005 VTVSSPIPRPDE

-1023 RVDNLGSQD
+1023 RIDNLGSQD

-1041 MMTERGWEMIANS
+1041 MMTERGWEMIENS
-1054 TTPLVLGGSHSM
+1054 TIPLVLGGSHSM
-1066 ISFPFAP
+1066 ISFPFTP
-1073 NISGPL
+1073 NISGPI
-1079 EVRLSVLLE
+1079 EVRVSVLLE

-1097 NVRVKTILVDSTTL
+1097 NVRVKTLLVDSTTL
-1111 TGPRGASLN
+1111 SGPREADLN
-1120 PGEAPVAIVSLD
+1120 PGESPVAIVSLD

-1144 DGALLMYKLT
+1144 DGTLLMYKLT
-1154 ESKSLIECNNVIE
+1154 ESRSLIGCNNVIE
-1167 ERWSGDIAIIGTDE
+1167 ERWAGDIAIIGTDE

-1214 APPQDLLPGIP
+1214 APVQDLLPGIP
-1225 LSDGKYWGIDMD
+1225 LSDGKYWGVDMD
-1237 IRDSEILVSGYHRDV
+1237 VRDSEILVSGYHRDV
-1252 FSGGSLEDVTN
+1252 FSEGSFEDETS
-1263 IFLLHSEG
+1263 IFLLHSEN
-1271 PISSDD
+1271 PLSSED
-1277 WELQSDIIK
+1277 WTLESGIIRDIN
-1286 DIDADPAQSDPLS
+1286 ADPAQRDPLS

-1310 YQTVR
+1310 YQTIR
-1315 NDTTGV
+1315 NDTTGR
-1321 DRLGVWYSHGEI
+1321 DRLGVWYSHGQI
-1333 GQETWAYR
+1333 GQENWAYR
-1341 KAVGDEAALP
+1341 KAVGDETSLP
-1351 VLTVIEDDG
+1351 MLTVIEDDDG
-1360 EDTLVSLWR
+1360 DTLISLWR

-1381 VTDSNFKTKGDLEAK
+1381 VTDSNFRTNEGMETR
-1396 IPARGMAGIGVVK
+1396 IPARGMAGIGVV
-1409 TERGIQVLFDRVGPS
+1409 ESDRGIQVLFDRVGAG
-1424 GPQIEYGLIDFEEG
+1424 GPQVEYGLIDVEEG

-1449 QYNSMDRSEE
+1449 QYKSMDRSED
-1459 SGETMMVVSS
+1459 SGETMMVISS
-1469 SDGWQIR
+1469 SNGWQIR
-1476 ALIDDEGSNRGGSL
+1476 TLIDDESSRGGGSL

-1535 GRRSSIDEE
+1535 GRKGSIDKEA
-1544 SNVVMEDDV
+1544 SVVMEDDV
-1553 VDLVDESDLSI
+1553 VDLVDETDFSI
-1564 GPDEIE
+1564 GSDDVE
-1570 IVHNEQLEEFD
+1570 IVDEAPEGVE
-1581 ESGRESRKARRERRK
+1581 ESGRKSRRARRDSRNSADALVSDS
-1596 TGIAEPS
+1596 TDPVTNAE
-1603 EPADNQSIDSDIEV
+1603 
-1617 LDSPPIGIA
+1617 
-1626 NPVVGQISCYTC
+1626 
-1638 GSKFVTEP
+1638 
-1646 GISST
+1646 
-1651 KCPVCNS
+1651 
-1658 KIEL
+1658 

>member
-1 MARSP
+1 MPRSP
-6 RKLFPFAIAILVF
+6 RKLFPFAIAILFF

-28 HVPDGEITD
+28 HVLDGENTN
-37 SAVVVEDFSPFIP
+37 SAVVIGEESPSIP
-50 ALLCGDEECRKDRN
+50 AFLCGVEECLKDRN
-64 PNYSPLDSSPPAMEF
+64 LDYTSLDSSPPAMEF

-87 DYDANGFDD
+87 DSDSNGFDD
-96 RLQLIVSGERDSV
+96 RLQLIVAGERESV
-109 SMTSITGNDGR
+109 SVTSIIGDDGR
-120 GTVAV
+120 GTVAI
-125 IVHYAWHPGSS
+125 IVHYAWHPGDS
-136 DVDSLRETIYQHGWE
+136 DIDSLRGIIGQHGWE
-151 EEGSWFMMMDHLDA
+151 EEESWFMVMDHLDA

-173 SSLIDV
+173 SSLVDI
-179 WMLDGVV
+179 WSLEGVV
-186 LVEEQSVIVPYLDK
+186 LVEEQSVIVPYLNK
-200 ATKGSKVRSSGVYD
+200 ATKSSKVRESGIYD
-214 EAMRGL
+214 ETLRGL

-305 RVNQGYSPGSY
+305 RLNQGYSPGSY

-329 NSQSILAGLQ
+329 NSQSILAGIQ
-339 WVINN
+339 WAINN

-349 GNNASSRGIHVVSM
+349 GNNVSSRGIHVLSM

-381 AEGNLVNQASENG
+381 AEGNLVDQASESG

-419 TVGWLDDKNTI
+419 TVGWLDDKNNI

-443 GPRTDDGDSDSWD
+443 GPRTDDEDGDSWD
-456 ELKPWVVAPGSNI
+456 EMKPWVVAPGSNI
-469 NSAQHAESSGI
+469 NSAEHAESSGI

-515 IGDMRKMP
+515 IGEMRKMP
-523 FMDEDEPGI
+523 FMDEDSPGI
-532 ERYEAIRSFLAA
+532 ERYEAIRSFLAS

-555 ETFQNNNWN
+555 ETWQDNNWN

-581 FDTGGGGG
+581 FGGGGVTNDTGGP
-589 GGENNQSTGPGPIQE
+589 QTPQE
-604 GHWVEIESP
+604 GHWVDIESP
-613 SEFSWLVEGREYNL
+613 AAYSWLVEGESYNL

-635 EDNGTIEEVVV
+635 ENNGTIEEVVA
-646 KVEMEFRESS
+646 KVEMKFKKSP
-656 NTPKQRVVIVN
+656 NTPKEKLILVN
-667 WSNPTGITNWTS
+667 WTRTIGITNWTI
-679 PFEVPDLPD
+679 PFAVPDLPD
-688 DYIDVSI
+688 EYSEVSI
-695 TGMSAAR
+695 TGMVAAR
-702 NEIGRWSNTTEF
+702 NNIGRWSNTTNLF
-714 FFPVGRVNITL
+714 SPVGIVNITL
-725 EGPSGQGELDGTV
+725 EVPSGLVNLEGSV
-738 EVHGQFHSIGT
+738 EVFGEFQSIGN
-749 ATIQWRLD
+749 ATIQWRID
-757 SEEWLNGSNYHDGEW
+757 YEDWQDATHYHDGRW
-772 TNEDQGGLGHSNS
+772 SEDDRGGLKHSSSN
-785 RFKGDGSSDPHY
+785 RKGDGSSDPGF
-797 QEHAYCVHMFR
+797 QGHAYCAHMFR
-808 EREGPSGNDGS
+808 ESKSTHSPDEWVVS
-819 VDCKDDDD
+819 CEDDDR
-827 GWTQWSFNWDTTQYK
+827 GWTSWSFDWDTTQYK
-842 DDEYRISVR
+842 DDEYRLSVR
-851 VVSAVGVTSEEIRRV
+851 IVSAVGVFSEELRRV
-866 IRIDNIDPMPD
+866 IQIDNVEPMPD

-915 AATDVGV
+915 AATNVGV

-934 VISNIDTGQFVE
+934 VIANIDSGQFVE

-953 MSSGDALLTIS
+953 MNAGDSLLSIS
-964 IDPLNSIQELDDSN
+964 IDPLNSIQELDDNN

-984 FSVTPRPPGVD
+984 FSVAPRPPGVD

-1005 MTVSSPVPRPDE
+1005 VTVSSPIPRPDE

-1023 RVDNLGSQD
+1023 RIDNLGSQD

-1041 MMTERGWEMIANS
+1041 MMTERGWEMIENS
-1054 TTPLVLGGSHSM
+1054 TIPLVLGGSHSM
-1066 ISFPFAP
+1066 ISFPFTP
-1073 NISGPL
+1073 NISGPI
-1079 EVRLSVLLE
+1079 EVRVSVLLE

-1097 NVRVKTILVDSTTL
+1097 NVRVKTLLVDSTTL
-1111 TGPRGASLN
+1111 SGPREADLN
-1120 PGEAPVAIVSLD
+1120 PGESPVAIVSLD

-1144 DGALLMYKLT
+1144 DGTLLMYKLT
-1154 ESKSLIECNNVIE
+1154 ESRSLIGCNNVIE
-1167 ERWSGDIAIIGTDE
+1167 ERWAGDIAIIGTDE

-1214 APPQDLLPGIP
+1214 APVQDLLPGIP
-1225 LSDGKYWGIDMD
+1225 LSDGKYWGVDMD
-1237 IRDSEILVSGYHRDV
+1237 VRDSEILVSGYHRDV
-1252 FSGGSLEDVTN
+1252 FSEGSFEDETS
-1263 IFLLHSEG
+1263 IFLLHSEN
-1271 PISSDD
+1271 PLSSED
-1277 WELQSDIIK
+1277 WTLESGIIRDIN
-1286 DIDADPAQSDPLS
+1286 ADPAQRDPLS

-1310 YQTVR
+1310 YQTIR
-1315 NDTTGV
+1315 NDTTGR
-1321 DRLGVWYSHGEI
+1321 DRLGVWYSHGQI
-1333 GQETWAYR
+1333 GQENWAYR
-1341 KAVGDEAALP
+1341 KAVGDETSLP
-1351 VLTVIEDDG
+1351 MLTVIEDDDG
-1360 EDTLVSLWR
+1360 DTLISLWR

-1381 VTDSNFKTKGDLEAK
+1381 VTDSNFRTNEGMETR
-1396 IPARGMAGIGVVK
+1396 IPARGMAGIGVV
-1409 TERGIQVLFDRVGPS
+1409 ESDRGIQVLFDRVGAG
-1424 GPQIEYGLIDFEEG
+1424 GPQVEYGLIDVEEG

-1449 QYNSMDRSEE
+1449 QYKSMDRSED
-1459 SGETMMVVSS
+1459 SGETMMVISS
-1469 SDGWQIR
+1469 SNGWQIR
-1476 ALIDDEGSNRGGSL
+1476 TLIDDESSRGGGSL

-1535 GRRSSIDEE
+1535 GRKGSIDKEA
-1544 SNVVMEDDV
+1544 SVVMEDDV
-1553 VDLVDESDLSI
+1553 VDLVDETDFSI
-1564 GPDEIE
+1564 GSDDVE
-1570 IVHNEQLEEFD
+1570 IVDEAPEGVE
-1581 ESGRESRKARRERRK
+1581 ESGRKSRRARRDSRNSADALVSDS
-1596 TGIAEPS
+1596 TDPVTNAELEIPT
-1603 EPADNQSIDSDIEV
+1603 PNA
-1617 LDSPPIGIA
+1617 PIV
-1626 NPVVGQISCYTC
+1626 NPVGGQVPCFGC
-1638 GSKFVTEP
+1638 GSRFVTEP
-1646 GISST
+1646 GVIST
-1651 KCPVCNS
+1651 KCPVCGS
-1658 KIEL
+1658 IIEL